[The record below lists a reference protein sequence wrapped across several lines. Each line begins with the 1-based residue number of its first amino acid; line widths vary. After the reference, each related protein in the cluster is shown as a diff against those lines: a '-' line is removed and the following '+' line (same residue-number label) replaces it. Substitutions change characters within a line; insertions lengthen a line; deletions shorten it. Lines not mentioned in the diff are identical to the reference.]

1 MNKICFFFIFF
12 LFLSTNVYSKNVI
25 DIIKEDPE
33 LTEFYSYLEKTGIKK
48 ILEKKLPWNWTIFAP
63 NNNAFNS
70 IPSRVREE
78 ILSDQI
84 FSKALIMDHI
94 LTGQKT
100 SLDVGDEISNEV
112 TVSNKPI
119 QIYKRGSLFVKDMIV
134 VKENKAAKNGVVHQ
148 INCVMY
154 VQQSQDDNRLT
165 KKQKEDFPITSC
177 CMRTDNEINSWIKST
192 NL

>member
-84 FSKALIMDHI
+84 FSKVLIMDHI

-100 SLDVGDEISNEV
+100 SLDIGEEVSNEV

-154 VQQSQDDNRLT
+154 VQQSQEDDRLT

-177 CMRTDNEINSWIKST
+177 CMRTDNEVNSWIKST

>member
-1 MNKICFFFIFF
+1 MFFFHFF

-84 FSKALIMDHI
+84 FSKVLIMDHI

-100 SLDVGDEISNEV
+100 SLDIGEEVSNEV

>member
-84 FSKALIMDHI
+84 FSKVLIMDHI

-100 SLDVGDEISNEV
+100 SLDIGEEVSNEV

-177 CMRTDNEINSWIKST
+177 CMRTDNEVNSWIKST

>member
-12 LFLSTNVYSKNVI
+12 LFLSTSVDSKNVI
-25 DIIKEDPE
+25 DVIKEDPE

-63 NNNAFNS
+63 TNSAFNS
-70 IPSRVREE
+70 IPRRVKEE

-100 SLDVGDEISNEV
+100 SLDIGEEVSNEV

-154 VQQSQDDNRLT
+154 VQQSQEDDRLT

-177 CMRTDNEINSWIKST
+177 CMRTDNEVNSWIKST

>member
-1 MNKICFFFIFF
+1 MNKICFFLILF
-12 LFLSTNVYSKNVI
+12 LFLSKHVESKNVI

-33 LTEFYSYLEKTGIKK
+33 LTEFYSYLEKTGIKN

-70 IPSRVREE
+70 IPIRVKEE

-100 SLDVGDEISNEV
+100 SLDIGEEVSNEV

-134 VKENKAAKNGVVHQ
+134 IKENKAANNGVVHQ
-148 INCVMY
+148 INCLMY
-154 VQQSQDDNRLT
+154 VQQSQEDDRLT
-165 KKQKEDFPITSC
+165 KEQKEDFPITSC
-177 CMRTDNEINSWIKST
+177 CMRTDNEVSSWIKST

>member
-1 MNKICFFFIFF
+1 
-12 LFLSTNVYSKNVI
+12 
-25 DIIKEDPE
+25 
-33 LTEFYSYLEKTGIKK
+33 
-48 ILEKKLPWNWTIFAP
+48 
-63 NNNAFNS
+63 
-70 IPSRVREE
+70 
-78 ILSDQI
+78 
-84 FSKALIMDHI
+84 MDHI
-94 LTGQKT
+94 LDWPKT
-100 SLDVGDEISNEV
+100 SLDIGEEVSNEV

-192 NL
+192 IPTETLKFLILFFI

>member
-1 MNKICFFFIFF
+1 
-12 LFLSTNVYSKNVI
+12 
-25 DIIKEDPE
+25 
-33 LTEFYSYLEKTGIKK
+33 
-48 ILEKKLPWNWTIFAP
+48 
-63 NNNAFNS
+63 
-70 IPSRVREE
+70 
-78 ILSDQI
+78 
-84 FSKALIMDHI
+84 MDHI

-100 SLDVGDEISNEV
+100 SLDIGEEVSNEV

-134 VKENKAAKNGVVHQ
+134 VKENKAAKNGVVHT
-148 INCVMY
+148 IDKNEELIIMY

>member
-84 FSKALIMDHI
+84 FSKVLIMDHI

-100 SLDVGDEISNEV
+100 SLDIGEEVSNEV

-154 VQQSQDDNRLT
+154 VQQSQDDDRLT

>member
-177 CMRTDNEINSWIKST
+177 CMRTDNEVNSWIKST

>member
-1 MNKICFFFIFF
+1 MFFFHFF

-33 LTEFYSYLEKTGIKK
+33 LTEFYSYLEKNWHKK
-48 ILEKKLPWNWTIFAP
+48 NFRKETSLNWTIFAP

-84 FSKALIMDHI
+84 FSKVLIMDHI

-100 SLDVGDEISNEV
+100 SLDIGEEVSNEV

-177 CMRTDNEINSWIKST
+177 CMRTDNEINSLDKINKSMR
-192 NL
+192 L

>member
-1 MNKICFFFIFF
+1 MNKICFFFVFF

-84 FSKALIMDHI
+84 FSKVLIMDHI

-100 SLDVGDEISNEV
+100 SLDIGEEVSNEV

>member
-12 LFLSTNVYSKNVI
+12 LFLSTNVYSNNVI

-48 ILEKKLPWNWTIFAP
+48 ILEKKRPWNWTIFAP

-84 FSKALIMDHI
+84 FSKVLIMDHI

-100 SLDVGDEISNEV
+100 SLDIGEEVSNEV

>member
-84 FSKALIMDHI
+84 FSKVLIMDHI

-100 SLDVGDEISNEV
+100 SLDIGEEVSNEV

>member
-70 IPSRVREE
+70 IPSREE

-84 FSKALIMDHI
+84 FSKVLIMDHI

-100 SLDVGDEISNEV
+100 SLDIGEEVSNEV